1 MRPPMERDAARMP
14 PTGRSEIRIDH
25 LSGGIASAQ
34 CSCHRYVDLLHLIEM
49 PDGWK
54 IVNAAWRLR

>member
-1 MRPPMERDAARMP
+1 VAEALHA
-14 PTGRSEIRIDH
+14 
-25 LSGGIASAQ
+25 
-34 CSCHRYVDLLHLIEM
+34 YVDLLHLIDM